1 MTRARTRTPRTM
13 KDDLSMLRL
22 TGCQTVHTCFRF
34 TYKDSLGPDVSSECV
49 PLPPLRER
57 TRIFRTPLSCWHLR
71 APLLFRLAISLF
83 CGTDQRRYV
92 IRGLFLPFDPGALFI
107 AWTVFFSLDASQAYR
122 PHRSRCFRRPPSS
135 QVLPTSRARHHRRRP
150 RAAPASSTTAP
161 TPVLRAGSATSH
173 GYV

>member
-1 MTRARTRTPRTM
+1 
-13 KDDLSMLRL
+13 MLRL

-107 AWTVFFSLDASQAYR
+107 AWTVFFFSGCFAGVSTTSQ
-122 PHRSRCFRRPPSS
+122 
-135 QVLPTSRARHHRRRP
+135 QVLPSTSIIAGAPDEPRSTSSPTTPRGPRFLDDGADARPP
-150 RAAPASSTTAP
+150 RW
-161 TPVLRAGSATSH
+161 
-173 GYV
+173 